1 MTISAAEQ
9 YLIELINRAR
19 LDPAAEAARYDLGL
33 NNGLAAG
40 TIGTDA
46 LQVLSPNTALEEAAV
61 SHSEWMLEAN
71 EFSHTGDSNSNPGDR
86 MEDAGYDFTGSW
98 TWRENLAWAGST
110 GSISMAD
117 AIENHHEGLYRS
129 AGHRA
134 NTFAETI
141 SKIGV
146 GQVSGSFTTQGRAYN
161 SSMLTEGFAASG
173 DGVFVTGV
181 AYTDSDGDDFY
192 SIGEARGNAWFKVN
206 GTKVDVAAAGGY
218 GIDAG
223 NVNTANVTLGINNKT
238 LSTLTVDM
246 SDGNAKV
253 DFVTDADGSY
263 HLLLSGSADLKSG
276 IADAELLGVADLDLS
291 GTGAANHLTGNKGD
305 NMLSGEG
312 SADHIEG
319 GAGRDVVYGGTGYD
333 KLYGDW
339 GADKLY
345 GNIGED
351 KLYGGAGN
359 DRLTGG
365 RDGDNLSGG
374 TGADRLY
381 GNAGS
386 DRLYGGSGDD
396 FLAGGKWHDVLFGG
410 AGDDTLNGS
419 GGNDCLTGGGGAD
432 QFIFTGGDDIIT
444 DFDNNVDV
452 IAISAA
458 RAGGDDVSVSEL
470 LDMAHIQ
477 NGNAVFYFGG
487 GHTLTIN
494 DVTNLGVLENDLM
507 VL

>member
-19 LDPAAEAARYDLGL
+19 LDPAAEAARYDLDL
-33 NNGLAAG
+33 NDGLAAG
-40 TIGTDA
+40 TISTDA

-71 EFSHTGDSNSNPGDR
+71 EFSHTGESDSSPGDR
-86 MEDAGYDFTGSW
+86 MEAAGYDFTGSW

-110 GSISMAD
+110 GSISLVE

-129 AGHRA
+129 SGHRA

-141 SKIGV
+141 SEIGV

-192 SIGEARGNAWFKVN
+192 SIGEGRSNAWFKAN
-206 GTKVDVAAAGGY
+206 GAKADVASAGGY

-223 NVNTANVTLGINNKT
+223 NVNTANVTLGINSKT
-238 LSTLTVDM
+238 LSTLTVDV
-246 SDGNAKV
+246 SDGNVKV

-263 HLLLSGSADLKSG
+263 RLSLSGSADLKSG
-276 IADAELLGVADLDLS
+276 IADAELLGVSDLDLS
-291 GTGAANHLTGNKGD
+291 GTRAANHLIGNKG
-305 NMLSGEG
+305 NNVLSGEG
-312 SADHIEG
+312 SADLIEG
-319 GAGRDVVYGGTGYD
+319 GAGRDVVSGGTGYD
-333 KLYGDW
+333 KLYGDG
-339 GADKLY
+339 GADKIY
-345 GNIGED
+345 GNVGAD

-359 DRLTGG
+359 DQLAGG

-381 GNAGS
+381 GNAGR
-386 DRLYGGSGDD
+386 DKLY
-396 FLAGGKWHDVLFGG
+396 GG

-419 GGNDCLTGGGGAD
+419 SGNDRLIGGNGAD
-432 QFIFTGGDDIIT
+432 QFIFTGGRDVIV
-444 DFDNNVDV
+444 DFENNVDV

-458 RAGGDDVSVSEL
+458 RAGGDNVSVSDL
-470 LDMAHIQ
+470 LDMAHIED
-477 NGNAVFYFGG
+477 GNAVFDFGG

-494 DVTNLGVLENDLM
+494 DVTNLGVLENDLL